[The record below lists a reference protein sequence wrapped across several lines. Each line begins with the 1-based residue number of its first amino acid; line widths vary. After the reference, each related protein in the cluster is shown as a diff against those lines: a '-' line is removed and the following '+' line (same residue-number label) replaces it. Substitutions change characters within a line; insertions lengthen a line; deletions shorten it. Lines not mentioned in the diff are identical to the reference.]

1 MAVILIILLKNKL
14 QDFPPIAGHRVRK
27 FITIGQENNLS
38 PSCQI
43 HEKPTWDFT
52 ISQSHSNYRMS
63 WLCYH
68 TQNKANKTIHRPPLK
83 KTMFYII
90 KELYVLSVMQI
101 IFHQATT
108 MMAGIFNKHFYR
120 HFYGSEVWCT
130 IWKLQIIQ
138 FSQLFTIRF
147 ALFQRMHAFFKKSV
161 FFPQPVQFSAGL
173 ISISIP
179 RLITNERALQL

>member
-1 MAVILIILLKNKL
+1 MAVILITLLKNKL

-27 FITIGQENNLS
+27 FITIRQETSFPQAVRFMKNQHGISHLVKVIVTTEWQD
-38 PSCQI
+38 CVITLKTKQT
-43 HEKPTWDFT
+43 KRFT
-52 ISQSHSNYRMS
+52 DLH
-63 WLCYH
+63 W
-68 TQNKANKTIHRPPLK
+68 K

-130 IWKLQIIQ
+130 IWKEIKLQIIQ
-138 FSQLFTIRF
+138 FSQLFTNKF
-147 ALFQRMHAFFKKSV
+147 ALFQRMHAFFH
-161 FFPQPVQFSAGL
+161 
-173 ISISIP
+173 
-179 RLITNERALQL
+179 